1 MVNAELDGLLYELS
15 VSLTS
20 GLMNSSIQMHEFI
33 DYVRDG
39 EELFVL
45 CSRTFLQVP
54 NG

>member
-1 MVNAELDGLLYELS
+1 MVNAESDGLLYKLFA
-15 VSLTS
+15 SLTS
-20 GLMNSSIQMHEFI
+20 GLVSSSEQMHEFI